1 MLDENE
7 LLAFRPHIVKQDFV
21 EVIAEARNPAV
32 WNAGVP
38 RLHIAERQ
46 TFIPQHD
53 FQTCRDS
60 FTGNI
65 QGGPFPRLKGILHEG
80 GQNQFKALG
89 YLVLSPV
96 VEADQPG
103 HLRGISG
110 GDTREA

>member
-1 MLDENE
+1 MLDEDD
-7 LLAFRPHIVKQDFV
+7 LLAFRPQVLEQDFV
-21 EVIAEARNPAV
+21 EVIAETQNPVV
-32 WNAGVP
+32 WNAGLP
-38 RLHIAERQ
+38 LHIAERQ

-65 QGGPFPRLKGILHEG
+65 QGGPFPRLKRILHEG
-80 GQNQFKALG
+80 GKNQFKALG

-96 VEADQPG
+96 VEADQPS

-110 GDTREA
+110 GNPRVA